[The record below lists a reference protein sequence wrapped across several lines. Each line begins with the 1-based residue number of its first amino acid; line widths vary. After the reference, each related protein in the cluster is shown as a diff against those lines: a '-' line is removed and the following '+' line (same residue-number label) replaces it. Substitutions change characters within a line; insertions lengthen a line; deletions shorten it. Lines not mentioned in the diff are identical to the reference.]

1 MSMEGEPFAL
11 DRFRE
16 ETIMTTF
23 RKATTAALAA
33 LTLAAT
39 LMASGAEARP
49 RWGYGYGYGHRGW
62 GVGAGVVG
70 AIAAGALI
78 AGAARPAY
86 GYYAA
91 PAPVRSC
98 DLVERFDRWGNVIG
112 YRRVC
117 GYY

>member
-1 MSMEGEPFAL
+1 
-11 DRFRE
+11 
-16 ETIMTTF
+16 MTTF
-23 RKATTAALAA
+23 RKTLTA
-33 LTLAAT
+33 TLAAVT
-39 LMASGAEARP
+39 LATTLIASGAEARP
-49 RWGYGYGYGHRGW
+49 RWHRGYGW

-70 AIAAGALI
+70 ALAAGAII
-78 AGAARPAY
+78 AGATRPAY
-86 GYYAA
+86 GYGYDDA

>member
-1 MSMEGEPFAL
+1 
-11 DRFRE
+11 
-16 ETIMTTF
+16 MTTF
-23 RKATTAALAA
+23 RKTVTATLAA
-33 LTLAAT
+33 LTLATTFA
-39 LMASGAEARP
+39 ASGAEARP
-49 RWGYGYGYGHRGW
+49 RWGYGYGHRGW

-70 AIAAGALI
+70 AIAAGAII
-78 AGAARPAY
+78 AGATRPAYGY

-91 PAPVRSC
+91 PARSC

>member
-1 MSMEGEPFAL
+1 
-11 DRFRE
+11 
-16 ETIMTTF
+16 MTTF
-23 RKATTAALAA
+23 RKTVTATLAA
-33 LTLAAT
+33 LTLAT
-39 LMASGAEARP
+39 TFIASGAEARP
-49 RWGYGYGYGHRGW
+49 RWRHGYGW

-70 AIAAGALI
+70 AIAAGAII
-78 AGAARPAY
+78 AGATRPAY
-86 GYYAA
+86 GYGYYDA